1 MRVGCACAALGVAVA
16 GPETIMDAAGG
27 GGDGCA
33 CAGREGGGVGC
44 AVPCTLA
51 GTEMVVN
58 AGGGDDT
65 GGEGG
70 GLGPP
75 EGTDRKGRTE
85 LKIPP
90 CVGRGLPLVADASN
104 RRVKN
109 LVL

>member
-44 AVPCTLA
+44 AVPTLA

-58 AGGGDDT
+58 AGGGGDT

>member
-1 MRVGCACAALGVAVA
+1 
-16 GPETIMDAAGG
+16 MDAAGG

-44 AVPCTLA
+44 AVPTLA

-58 AGGGDDT
+58 AGGGGDT

-75 EGTDRKGRTE
+75 ECTSPKGPKDIEE
-85 LKIPP
+85 LKTIPP
-90 CVGRGLPLVADASN
+90 
-104 RRVKN
+104 
-109 LVL
+109 